1 LSYKGISQ
9 IASDSTKIPN
19 WQLKRA
25 INIIENGKVVKVNL
39 DYSNQKIKLQDS
51 LLSLKDST
59 INVYVLKDSLYKSAN
74 GAYKRALKNLQT
86 SLNNSEA
93 VVNLQS
99 IQIKKEKYKKWLTL
113 IAGVGGG
120 YLLFHK

>member
-25 INIIENGKVVKVNL
+25 INVIENGKVAKQELFLTKDKV
-39 DYSNQKIKLQDS
+39 KLQDS
-51 LLSLKDST
+51 LLILKDST
-59 INVYVLKDSLYKSAN
+59 INVYATKDTIYNNSIV
-74 GAYKRALKNLQT
+74 AYKRALKNLQQ

-93 VVNLQS
+93 IVNLQN
-99 IQIKKEKYKKWLTL
+99 ITIRKEKYKKWITF
-113 IAGVGGG
+113 IAGIGGG
-120 YLLFHK
+120 YLIFHK